1 MRKIVVAMR
10 NLDSAIRFLEKAK
23 KTPKKT
29 PGVRYA
35 QKYRAAGH
43 FHCMVTGDFTDE
55 VESELLGK
63 KKNLAESIQSI

>member
-1 MRKIVVAMR
+1 MIKIVVAMR

-23 KTPKKT
+23 KI

-35 QKYRAAGH
+35 KKYRAAGH

-63 KKNLAESIQSI
+63 KKNLAESIQRI

>member
-23 KTPKKT
+23 KTP
-29 PGVRYA
+29 GVRYA

-43 FHCMVTGDFTDE
+43 FHCMVTGNFTDE

-63 KKNLAESIQSI
+63 KKNLAESIQRI

>member
-1 MRKIVVAMR
+1 MRKIVVAMK
-10 NLDSAIRFLEKAK
+10 NLDSAIRFLEKA
-23 KTPKKT
+23 KKT

-63 KKNLAESIQSI
+63 KKNLAESIQGI

>member
-10 NLDSAIRFLEKAK
+10 NLDSAIRFLEKA
-23 KTPKKT
+23 KKT

-63 KKNLAESIQSI
+63 KKTLQNQFEGFR

>member
-1 MRKIVVAMR
+1 MRKIVLAMR

-23 KTPKKT
+23 KTP
-29 PGVRYA
+29 GVRYA
-35 QKYRAAGH
+35 KKYRAAGH

-63 KKNLAESIQSI
+63 KKNLAESIQRI

>member
-10 NLDSAIRFLEKAK
+10 NLDSAIRFLEKA
-23 KTPKKT
+23 KKT

-63 KKNLAESIQSI
+63 KKNLAESTQRI

>member
-23 KTPKKT
+23 KI

-35 QKYRAAGH
+35 QKYGAAGH

-63 KKNLAESIQSI
+63 KKNLAESIQRI

>member
-10 NLDSAIRFLEKAK
+10 NLDSAIRFLEKA
-23 KTPKKT
+23 KKT

-63 KKNLAESIQSI
+63 KKNLVESIQRI

>member
-1 MRKIVVAMR
+1 MAMR
-10 NLDSAIRFLEKAK
+10 NLDSAIRFLEKA
-23 KTPKKT
+23 KKT

-63 KKNLAESIQSI
+63 KKNLAESIQRI

>member
-23 KTPKKT
+23 KTP
-29 PGVRYA
+29 GVRYA

-43 FHCMVTGDFTDE
+43 FHCMVTGEFTDE

>member
-10 NLDSAIRFLEKAK
+10 NLDSAIRFLEKV
-23 KTPKKT
+23 KKT

-63 KKNLAESIQSI
+63 KKNLAESIQRI

>member
-10 NLDSAIRFLEKAK
+10 NLDSAIRFLEKA
-23 KTPKKT
+23 KKT

-43 FHCMVTGDFTDE
+43 FHCMVTGDFTDD

-63 KKNLAESIQSI
+63 KKNLAESTQRI

>member
-10 NLDSAIRFLEKAK
+10 NLDSAIRFLEKA
-23 KTPKKT
+23 KKT

-55 VESELLGK
+55 VECELLGK
-63 KKNLAESIQSI
+63 KKNLAESIQRI

>member
-23 KTPKKT
+23 NT

-63 KKNLAESIQSI
+63 KKNLAESIQRI

>member
-1 MRKIVVAMR
+1 MR
-10 NLDSAIRFLEKAK
+10 NLDSAIRFLEKA
-23 KTPKKT
+23 KKT

-63 KKNLAESIQSI
+63 KKNLAESIQRI

>member
-10 NLDSAIRFLEKAK
+10 NLDSAIRFLEKA
-23 KTPKKT
+23 KKT

-43 FHCMVTGDFTDE
+43 FHCMVTGDFTDD

-63 KKNLAESIQSI
+63 KKNLAESIQRI

>member
-23 KTPKKT
+23 KTP
-29 PGVRYA
+29 GVRYA

-43 FHCMVTGDFTDE
+43 FHCMVTGNFTDE

>member
-23 KTPKKT
+23 KTPS
-29 PGVRYA
+29 VRYA

>member
-10 NLDSAIRFLEKAK
+10 NLDSAIRFLEKA
-23 KTPKKT
+23 KKT

-63 KKNLAESIQSI
+63 KKNLAESLQRS

>member
-10 NLDSAIRFLEKAK
+10 NLDSAIRFLEKA
-23 KTPKKT
+23 KKT

-63 KKNLAESIQSI
+63 KKNLAKSIQRV

>member
-10 NLDSAIRFLEKAK
+10 NLDSAIRFLEKA
-23 KTPKKT
+23 KKT

-63 KKNLAESIQSI
+63 KKNLAESTQKI

>member
-1 MRKIVVAMR
+1 MR
-10 NLDSAIRFLEKAK
+10 NLDSAIKFLDKA
-23 KTPKKT
+23 KKT

-63 KKNLAESIQSI
+63 KKNLAETTQRI

>member
-10 NLDSAIRFLEKAK
+10 NLDSAIRFLEKA
-23 KTPKKT
+23 KKT

-55 VESELLGK
+55 VESELLEN
-63 KKNLAESIQSI
+63 KKNLAKSIQRI

>member
-10 NLDSAIRFLEKAK
+10 DLDSAIRFLEKA
-23 KTPKKT
+23 KKT

-63 KKNLAESIQSI
+63 KKNLAESTQRI

>member
-10 NLDSAIRFLEKAK
+10 NLDSAIRFLEKA
-23 KTPKKT
+23 KKT

-63 KKNLAESIQSI
+63 KKNLAESIQGI

>member
-10 NLDSAIRFLEKAK
+10 NLDSAIRFLEKA
-23 KTPKKT
+23 KKT

-63 KKNLAESIQSI
+63 KKNLAKSTQRV

>member
-23 KTPKKT
+23 KTP
-29 PGVRYA
+29 GVRYA
-35 QKYRAAGH
+35 HKYRAAGH
-43 FHCMVTGDFTDE
+43 FHCMVAGDFTDE

-63 KKNLAESIQSI
+63 KKNLAESIQRI

>member
-1 MRKIVVAMR
+1 MRKIVVSMR
-10 NLDSAIRFLEKAK
+10 NHESAVRFLEKA
-23 KTPKKT
+23 KKT

-63 KKNLAESIQSI
+63 KKNLAEST

>member
-10 NLDSAIRFLEKAK
+10 NLDSAIRFLEKA
-23 KTPKKT
+23 KKT

-55 VESELLGK
+55 VESELLGQK
-63 KKNLAESIQSI
+63 NNLAESIQSI